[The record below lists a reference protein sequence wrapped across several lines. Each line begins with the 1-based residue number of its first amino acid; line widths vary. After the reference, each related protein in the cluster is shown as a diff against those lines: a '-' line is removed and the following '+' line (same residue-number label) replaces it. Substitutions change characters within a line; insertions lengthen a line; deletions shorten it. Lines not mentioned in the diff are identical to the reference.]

1 MTQCLG
7 DIIDIS
13 REQTNTVVL
22 VGLFSPKTVPKLP
35 VMTGLLHYSTWV
47 FRGVIPICHR
57 NLKTY
62 WTDIESG
69 VGKRSHAGLTLL
81 DDIDSSTKG
90 FAEIL
95 SKVLVARE
103 KSLPFTYGRPE
114 ESCSSFTLMYFGKRR
129 ASRINLFWRR

>member
-47 FRGVIPICHR
+47 FRGVIPR

-62 WTDIESG
+62 WTDYRERCRKTIPRR
-69 VGKRSHAGLTLL
+69 V
-81 DDIDSSTKG
+81 D
-90 FAEIL
+90 
-95 SKVLVARE
+95 LVR
-103 KSLPFTYGRPE
+103 
-114 ESCSSFTLMYFGKRR
+114 
-129 ASRINLFWRR
+129 